1 MNHETETIMSKAVAE
16 KVTTASL
23 VASNDNLPAHLQLVN
38 NGVGRGNENV
48 GANVVIPRIKLLQ
61 KNV

>member
-23 VASNDNLPAHLQLVN
+23 VASNDNLPAHL
-38 NGVGRGNENV
+38 E
-48 GANVVIPRIKLLQ
+48 
-61 KNV
+61 